1 MKRILVSALLLT
13 FLSPAALAHAAP
25 VQEFNVQLKDVKP
38 DGRYTIVF
46 TANSFD
52 TSGEPPPLLT
62 SNTVRFA
69 AGVNI
74 KKEFLAREYQC
85 DVSKLRDALLSASE
99 PGYFFKRLD
108 NLPATYRRVR
118 DLITPQARRVVETCI
133 RSQMATG
140 SVVVDARTLGLGDP
154 LPAKLYLYLSK
165 PQAKGAFASF
175 GIFAVLDE
183 AAPAIKALGS
193 LGTLKLVFATDLY
206 NEPSADGVFGYKMVL
221 PTGSGL
227 RISVA
232 ELKVTAP
239 GITRTTVKKT
249 CRTKRK
255 GRCVKSTSRTTRQ
268 FWLTQ
273 PTCPANGQ
281 VTFRSDY
288 GYETGLATEKTIQ
301 VPCPRFRQ

>member
-1 MKRILVSALLLT
+1 MKRILVSALLLAL
-13 FLSPAALAHAAP
+13 LSSASIAQAEP

-74 KKEFLAREYQC
+74 RKEFMTSTYKC
-85 DVSKLRDALLSASE
+85 DVGLLRDALIAAKES
-99 PGYFFKRLD
+99 GYFFKRLD
-108 NLPATYRRVR
+108 NLAATYKRVKGQM
-118 DLITPQARRVVETCI
+118 TPESRKVVETCI
-133 RSQMATG
+133 RSQIGAGT
-140 SVVVDARTLGLGDP
+140 VVVDARTVGLPDP
-154 LPAKLYLYLSK
+154 LPAKLYLFLSK

-183 AAPAIKALGS
+183 ANPAIQALGS
-193 LGTLKLVFATDLY
+193 LSTLKLVFATDLY
-206 NEPSADGVFGYKMVL
+206 NEPSADGLYGVKMVL

-232 ELKVTAP
+232 ELKVTTP
-239 GITRTTVKKT
+239 GITKTTVKKT
-249 CRTKRK
+249 CVKKR
-255 GRCVKSTSRTTRQ
+255 GRKCVKSTSKVTRS

-273 PTCPANGQ
+273 PTCPASGQ
-281 VTFRSDY
+281 VAFRSDY
-288 GYETGLATEKTIQ
+288 GYETGLATERTIQ
-301 VPCPRFRQ
+301 VPCPRFQQ